1 MEVIQKESKGKMI
14 ITKNQK
20 QHLLDAIIDIQLSLG
35 SLIKEIDSESG
46 ANAAGSILENL
57 AVINNALVHSEIKEV
72 DLNKLFF

>member
-1 MEVIQKESKGKMI
+1 MI
-14 ITKNQK
+14 ITENQK

-57 AVINNALVHSEIKEV
+57 ALINNALVHSEIKEV
-72 DLNKLFF
+72 NWEKELFF

>member
-1 MEVIQKESKGKMI
+1 MI

-72 DLNKLFF
+72 NWEKELFF

>member
-1 MEVIQKESKGKMI
+1 MI
-14 ITKNQK
+14 ITEKQK
-20 QHLLDAIIDIQLSLG
+20 QHLSDAIIDIQLSLG

-72 DLNKLFF
+72 DWEKGLFF

>member
-1 MEVIQKESKGKMI
+1 MI
-14 ITKNQK
+14 ITEKQK

-57 AVINNALVHSEIKEV
+57 AIINNALVHSEIKEV
-72 DLNKLFF
+72 DWDKGLFF

>member
-1 MEVIQKESKGKMI
+1 MI
-14 ITKNQK
+14 ITEKQK

-57 AVINNALVHSEIKEV
+57 AIINNALVHSEIKEA
-72 DLNKLFF
+72 DWDKELFF

>member
-1 MEVIQKESKGKMI
+1 MI
-14 ITKNQK
+14 ITENQK

-72 DLNKLFF
+72 NWEKELFF

>member
-1 MEVIQKESKGKMI
+1 MI
-14 ITKNQK
+14 ITEKQK

-57 AVINNALVHSEIKEV
+57 AIISNALIHSEIKEI
-72 DLNKLFF
+72 DWEKGLFF

>member
-1 MEVIQKESKGKMI
+1 MI

-46 ANAAGSILENL
+46 AHAAGLILENL
-57 AVINNALVHSEIKEV
+57 AIINNALVHSEVKEA

>member
-1 MEVIQKESKGKMI
+1 MI

-57 AVINNALVHSEIKEV
+57 AVINNALVHSEVKEA

>member
-1 MEVIQKESKGKMI
+1 MI

-20 QHLLDAIIDIQLSLG
+20 QNLLDAIIDIQLALG

-57 AVINNALVHSEIKEV
+57 AVINNALVHSETKEA
-72 DLNKLFF
+72 NWEKELFF

>member
-1 MEVIQKESKGKMI
+1 MI
-14 ITKNQK
+14 ITERQK

-57 AVINNALVHSEIKEV
+57 AVINNALVHSKVEEIDWNKE
-72 DLNKLFF
+72 LFF

>member
-1 MEVIQKESKGKMI
+1 MI
-14 ITKNQK
+14 ITEKQK

-72 DLNKLFF
+72 DWEKGLFF

>member
-1 MEVIQKESKGKMI
+1 MI
-14 ITKNQK
+14 ITETQK

-57 AVINNALVHSEIKEV
+57 AVINNALVHSETKKV
-72 DLNKLFF
+72 DWDKGLFF

>member
-1 MEVIQKESKGKMI
+1 MI
-14 ITKNQK
+14 ITKNRK

-46 ANAAGSILENL
+46 AHAAGLILENL
-57 AVINNALVHSEIKEV
+57 AIINNALVHSEVKEA